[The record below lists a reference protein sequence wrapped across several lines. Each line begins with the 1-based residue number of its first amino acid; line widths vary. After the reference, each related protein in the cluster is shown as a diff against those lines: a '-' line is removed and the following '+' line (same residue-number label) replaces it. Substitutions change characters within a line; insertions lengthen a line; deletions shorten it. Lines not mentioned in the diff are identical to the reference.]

1 MHPQAW
7 LLSCGLFAAAC
18 SDPFE
23 PTVATMSPTEMQ
35 AALDRVAATL
45 EHDHPKTLRGLP
57 QGTRDALAQARAQ
70 LTAPKTTDEFFFIAG
85 AVMATLGDAHTSF
98 EVRADRLA
106 DLGYIDL
113 PFLWLQEGPVITVD
127 SGPLRRGD
135 AIVTLGGRTP
145 AELLAALRKVVP
157 AESDSFIRGRAPDK
171 LVRSD
176 YLRHLGL
183 LHDGAVALT
192 VERDGVRRGF
202 ELPLRAAADVPKRT
216 ADGPFVRYEID
227 TRRSLGVLHL
237 DACTEDEAFE
247 AALQA
252 FMTEVAQK
260 RVQKVAIDLRQN
272 LGGDA
277 TVAFSFLRYLNRG
290 YQSFSVGLRSSADLL
305 SQNPVF
311 GSPEYQQ
318 ALKAFGVDPSQPY
331 YEIPAPGI
339 QALLTAALPP
349 VDPALIFSGK
359 LYVLTGPRT
368 FSSANLFTL
377 LIKDNKLG
385 LQVGEPVGNEAN
397 FHGQQLSFDVPGT
410 PFTFSSASS
419 RNVRPD
425 PRRPNETSVPPDLEI
440 PVTRSDLLAD
450 RDPVIEAIAAL

>member
-1 MHPQAW
+1 MNQHAW
-7 LLSCGLFAAAC
+7 LFFCGLSAAAC
-18 SDPFE
+18 SE
-23 PTVATMSPTEMQ
+23 PPEPEVATMTPTEMQ
-35 AALDRVAATL
+35 AVLDRVATTL
-45 EHDHPKTLRGLP
+45 EHDHPEALTGLP
-57 QGTRDALAQARAQ
+57 QATRDALAQARTQ
-70 LTAPKTTDEFFFIAG
+70 LTAPKTPDEFFFIAG

-98 EVRADRLA
+98 EVRTDRLA
-106 DLGYIDL
+106 DFGYIDL
-113 PFLWLQEGPVITVD
+113 PFRWLKEGPVVTTD
-127 SGPLRRGD
+127 SGPLRKGD
-135 AIVTLGGRTP
+135 TIVRIGGRTP
-145 AELLAALRKVVP
+145 ADLLAALRKVIP
-157 AESDSFIRGRAPDK
+157 AESDSFLRGRAPDK

-183 LHDGAVALT
+183 LRDGSV
-192 VERDGVRRGF
+192 VISIERDGGGRDF
-202 ELPLRAAADVPKRT
+202 ELPLLAAADVPKRP

-227 TRRSLGVLHL
+227 ARRSLGVFHL
-237 DACTEDEAFE
+237 DACTENATYETT
-247 AALQA
+247 LQA

-277 TVAFSFLRYLNRG
+277 TVAFSFLRYINKS

-305 SQNPVF
+305 MQNPVF
-311 GSPEYQQ
+311 GSPDYQQ
-318 ALKAFGVDPSQPY
+318 ALRAFGVDPSLPY

-339 QALLTAALPP
+339 KALLSAALPA
-349 VDPALIFSGK
+349 VDPALMFSGK

-385 LQVGEPVGNEAN
+385 LQVGEPIGNEAN

-425 PRRPNETSVPPDLEI
+425 PGLPNQASVPPDLEV
-440 PVTRSDLLAD
+440 PVTRSDILAG
-450 RDPVIEAIAAL
+450 RDPVIEALSAL